1 MLLVLVDKLRRV
13 HNFGGKVWVYTCQR
27 VPRLLNGQRI
37 TISCI
42 LHHQKLGFEIVMM
55 LIAIYGI
62 SYLYTYSS
70 QHYLHNINS
79 VHFDS
84 CLERIIE
91 LTKTQTLT
99 FPMLHTS
106 YLLLHWAPPHHL
118 PNLHHT
124 RAYIYIY
131 IEYIYIYC
139 IYIYIYWIYI
149 YIVYI
154 YICNIVCVH
163 RNRFTR
169 NPTSWW

>member
-1 MLLVLVDKLRRV
+1 M
-13 HNFGGKVWVYTCQR
+13 YTCQR

-55 LIAIYGI
+55 LITIYGI
-62 SYLYTYSS
+62 SYLYTYFS
-70 QHYLHNINS
+70 QHYLQNINS
-79 VHFDS
+79 VHFVS

-91 LTKTQTLT
+91 LSKTQTLT

-124 RAYIYIY
+124 RAYIYILN
-131 IEYIYIYC
+131 
-139 IYIYIYWIYI
+139 IYI

-154 YICNIVCVH
+154 YILNIYIYCIYIYVISFAYIETDS
-163 RNRFTR
+163 REI
-169 NPTSWW
+169 PPLGGKLG

>member
-1 MLLVLVDKLRRV
+1 M
-13 HNFGGKVWVYTCQR
+13 YTCQR

-55 LIAIYGI
+55 LITIYGI
-62 SYLYTYSS
+62 SYLYTYFS
-70 QHYLHNINS
+70 QHYLQNINS

-131 IEYIYIYC
+131 VISFAYIETDSRQI
-139 IYIYIYWIYI
+139 
-149 YIVYI
+149 
-154 YICNIVCVH
+154 
-163 RNRFTR
+163 
-169 NPTSWW
+169 PPLGGKLG

>member
-1 MLLVLVDKLRRV
+1 M
-13 HNFGGKVWVYTCQR
+13 YTCQR

-55 LIAIYGI
+55 LITIYGI
-62 SYLYTYSS
+62 SYLYTYFS
-70 QHYLHNINS
+70 QHYLQNINS
-79 VHFDS
+79 VHFVS

-91 LTKTQTLT
+91 LSKTQTLT

-131 IEYIYIYC
+131 IYIYIEQKDILN
-139 IYIYIYWIYI
+139 IYIYI

-163 RNRFTR
+163 RNRFTT
-169 NPTSWW
+169 NPTSRW